1 METTIP
7 CSLVLNYATPNIF
20 KNKPDIIIYKVVFGN
35 MQHLSHNILLHV
47 VVVKETTEAVAPK
60 ILYVVAVPHVAL
72 VVVSVVVVI
81 VVVVAVT
88 N

>member
-1 METTIP
+1 M
-7 CSLVLNYATPNIF
+7 
-20 KNKPDIIIYKVVFGN
+20 
-35 MQHLSHNILLHV
+35 
-47 VVVKETTEAVAPK
+47 VKETTEAVAPK